1 MNICKKTHNAR
12 YFDSVEEIPEQIW
25 HGLNCTTNVYFNPKY
40 LLAIA
45 KNHPKIQFSYIVLFN
60 EDKNPIAFSTIQIVD
75 FHINSVE
82 SQEFFSFEKM
92 KYVLHHLRIISPKKD
107 FKILTC
113 GNTFVSGEHGIF
125 IKNSENKQAVIQELA
140 KSVVDFVKENPKLN
154 KQVKAYMLK
163 DFEKES
169 LFIADELYES
179 NYYSFNIEPNM
190 HMHLDADWGDFD
202 DYLAAM
208 KTKFRVK
215 AKKAMKLSL
224 PLETTIITEANIDV
238 YLEPMTALYKN
249 VISKAA
255 FNLGTFNLATYKE
268 LKNKL
273 GEDYII
279 LAYTLNS
286 KVVGFLSGMV
296 NKNMLDAHFVGI
308 DYQCNRTYAIYQRI
322 LYDYVKIAIQRKL
335 MAINFGRTASEIK
348 SSIGAVPQDLTIYLR
363 HKKSIPNKFLS
374 LFLNKIQPTPFNQK
388 HPFKAKNF
396 VEKT

>member
-12 YFDSVEEIPEQIW
+12 YFDSVEEIPEEIW
-25 HGLNCTTNVYFNPKY
+25 LGLNCTTNVYFNPKY

-60 EDKNPIAFSTIQIVD
+60 EDKKPIAFSTIQIID
-75 FHINSVE
+75 FHIKSVQNE
-82 SQEFFSFEKM
+82 DFFSLDRM
-92 KYVLHHLRIISPKKD
+92 KRFLHHLRIIPLEKT

-140 KSVVDFVKENPKLN
+140 KSVVDFVKENSKLN
-154 KQVKAYMLK
+154 KLIKAYMLK

-169 LFIADELYES
+169 LSMADELHES

-190 HMHLDADWGDFD
+190 HMHIDKDWQDFN

-224 PLETTIITEANIDV
+224 PLETIIITEANIDA
-238 YLEPMTALYKN
+238 YLEPMTTLYKN
-249 VISKAA
+249 VTSKAG

-273 GEDYII
+273 GEDYIV
-279 LAYTLNS
+279 LVYTLNS
-286 KVVGFLSGMV
+286 KVVGFLSCMV
-296 NKNMLDAHFVGI
+296 NQNMLDAHFVGI
-308 DYQCNRTYAIYQRI
+308 DYECNRTYAIYQRI

-335 MAINFGRTASEIK
+335 VAINFGRTASEIK
-348 SSIGAVPQDLTIYLR
+348 SSVGAIPQDLTIFVR

-388 HPFKAKNF
+388 HPFKAKSF